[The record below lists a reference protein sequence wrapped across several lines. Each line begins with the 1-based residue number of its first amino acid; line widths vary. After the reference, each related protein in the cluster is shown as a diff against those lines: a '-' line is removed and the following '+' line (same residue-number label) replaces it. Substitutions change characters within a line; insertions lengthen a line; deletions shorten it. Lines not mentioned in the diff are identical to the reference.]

1 MEEFVDDDVVK
12 WPKNVRHG
20 ESNGMEIEESPPSF
34 GLLGT
39 EEQERPLSF
48 PEPRML
54 KRRVPL
60 GVP

>member
-1 MEEFVDDDVVK
+1 M
-12 WPKNVRHG
+12 
-20 ESNGMEIEESPPSF
+20 EESPPSF

-39 EEQERPLSF
+39 EEQARPLSF
-48 PEPRML
+48 AEPRML